1 MLLWYL
7 SKEPVLHIT
16 ATNNHSMKITCPVP
30 INKYDTVTLA
40 HGGGGKLSDRLIHD
54 LFIREL
60 GNGWLNKAHDG
71 AVLELNG
78 RIAFSTDSFVVNP
91 LFFPGGNIGDLA
103 VNGTVNDLVCCGAV
117 PEYLSL
123 GLIIEEGLQMDDLR
137 RIILTIKDAAINAN
151 VKIVTGDTKVVE
163 KGKGDKIFI
172 NTSGVGTIPEGIAIS
187 PERCSP
193 GDVVIITGNI
203 ADHGV
208 SILSSRE
215 GLSFESS
222 IKSDTAPLNGITNL
236 LFQVTKDIHV
246 LRDPTRGGVA
256 SALNEISRSS
266 GHGILLEEKM
276 IPVSDQVKGACEI
289 MGFDPLYIAN
299 EGKLLII
306 LPEKYAG
313 KVISEIRKHPLG
325 KNAAI
330 IGRVNDGPPVVK
342 ITTLVGSTRIVDMI
356 SGEQLPRIC

>member
-1 MLLWYL
+1 MPPWYL
-7 SKEPVLHIT
+7 PKEPVLHIT
-16 ATNNHSMKITCPVP
+16 VTNHHNMKSSCPLP
-30 INKYDTVTLA
+30 FNKDDIVTLA
-40 HGGGGKLSDRLIHD
+40 HGGGGKLTDRLIHD

-60 GNGWLNKAHDG
+60 DNSWLNTAHDG
-71 AVLELNG
+71 AVLEMNG
-78 RIAFSTDSFVVNP
+78 KIAFSTDSFVVDP

-123 GLIIEEGLQMDDLR
+123 GLIIEEGLKMDDLR
-137 RIILTIKDAAINAN
+137 RIIITIRNAAINAN

-172 NTSGVGTIPEGIAIS
+172 NTSGIGTVPEGIFIS
-187 PERCSP
+187 PERSSP
-193 GDVVIITGNI
+193 GDAVIITGNI
-203 ADHGV
+203 ADHGIA
-208 SILSSRE
+208 ILSARE
-215 GLSFESS
+215 GISFEST
-222 IKSDTAPLNGITNL
+222 IKSDTAPLNSLANL
-236 LFQVTKDIHV
+236 LFAVTKDIHV

-256 SALNEISRSS
+256 SALNEISNSS

-276 IPVSDQVKGACEI
+276 IPVSDEVNGACEI

-306 LPEKYAG
+306 LPEKHAG
-313 KVISEIRKHPLG
+313 NVIRAIRKHPLG
-325 KNAAI
+325 KDASI
-330 IGRVNDGPPVVK
+330 IGRVTDGPPMVK